1 MTKKQKP
8 KDLNYKELINEID
21 RTQNIIG
28 QISFL
33 IYFHLKAYRAN
44 PDGGVLKIEF
54 AGMGSVEMDRD
65 DIIQKVVYMNQD
77 LLKQTSRLE
86 DMCNGLKFFSFDD
99 LKAEDFEQET
109 AKMEVLHHKS
119 SMAG

>member
-33 IYFHLKAYRAN
+33 IYFHLKAYSAN